1 MAWIGLWRWPL
12 ILAPLLFLTSCTQE
26 TSPDVSSLEATSID
40 LRITEPPWE
49 PQAQMSR
56 RMEHLTTYLKSS
68 TGLTVKYIPA
78 INYDHSYSL
87 MERGQADLILVGV
100 YGGYRLLKALP
111 DARPLVVQKPSYRV
125 VMLGRRRWMEN
136 LDSGEEPSLAS
147 VKGRRVGFGSR
158 FSGSTFLQPM
168 LALQEEGLDPSVMAY
183 CSHEPLQRHLP
194 IQVANGQ
201 LDFVFVP
208 SFNDQQDHFVPES
221 LRDQL
226 AVVWIGTPRRNDY
239 VVALNRPEDLQRQ
252 EHLRLVQQAFL
263 NLDRSS
269 LDGRVVLNA
278 RGFPGYEL
286 PTPEFPQ
293 MTNQRLESLLAMY
306 GGRPICEDS

>member
-1 MAWIGLWRWPL
+1 MGWIGLWRWPL
-12 ILAPLLFLTSCTQE
+12 LFAPLLLLTSCTQE
-26 TSPDVSSLEATSID
+26 TLPAASPVETQSID

-56 RMEHLTTYLKSS
+56 RMKHLTTYLKAS

-78 INYDHSYSL
+78 INYDHSYSM
-87 MERGQADLILVGV
+87 MERGHADLVLVGV

-111 DARPLVVQKPSYRV
+111 NARPLVVQKPSYRV
-125 VMLGRRRWMEN
+125 VMLARRRWMEK
-136 LDSGEEPSLAS
+136 LDAGEEPSLAS

-168 LALQEEGLDPSVMAY
+168 LALQEEGLDPSVMAH
-183 CSHEPLQRHLP
+183 CTHEPVQRHLP
-194 IQVANGQ
+194 IQVANGL

-221 LRDQL
+221 LRDEL
-226 AVVWIGTPRRNDY
+226 AVAWIGTPRRNDY
-239 VVALNRPEDLQRQ
+239 VVAMDRPDDSQRK
-252 EHLRLVQQAFL
+252 EHLRLVQEAFL

-293 MTNQRLESLLAMY
+293 MTNQRLDSLLKLY
-306 GGRPICEDS
+306 GGRPICEGS